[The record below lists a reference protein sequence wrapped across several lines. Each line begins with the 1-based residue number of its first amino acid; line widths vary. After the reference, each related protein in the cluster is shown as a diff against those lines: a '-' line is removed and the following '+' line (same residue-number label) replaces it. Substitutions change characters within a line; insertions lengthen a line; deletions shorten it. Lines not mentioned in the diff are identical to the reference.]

1 MYKIDV
7 KALHF
12 VDFISKKV
20 YDSNLLCL
28 LRGNKVKNKTQYLKF
43 VLTYNLILLIPL
55 LIINLSVLGMLKKYQ
70 YNKVSDEVRMTFDR
84 QDDFLKNEIF
94 ALKNYADECKFNKI
108 YNDLYFDSPSIYFD
122 IEDNLKEQEMKSPF
136 IDRVYMY
143 DEKNGTVYSSS
154 GTFSSELFFNNILR
168 TDILNLEKVR
178 QMAGHVLAFP
188 AKPQGDKNDGILF
201 AYAMRTWTKDGE
213 QIKYFLFPVR
223 DRKLRSYFEIPEGER
238 IYLLNDKE
246 ILYST
251 ESEKES
257 YEDFVKNEKYEK
269 DFYVWKQQMNCG
281 FQYVR
286 MIPEKIITNSML
298 IYLKGYGMWV
308 FCSFIVGIVLAGGF
322 SKVRY
327 ENYVKLIRHNEAL
340 KEERD
345 ELKVES
351 CLYDLLRRKIYP
363 EDETWNKCLECNI
376 RIERKSRFFILVSD
390 QILERKEDYEWF
402 VQQINQN
409 DITDAYRID
418 LVDGILIYLV
428 CSDSEKSKLEETI
441 QNFLNRDIL
450 MGISDVNADI
460 SELKYF
466 YQQAK
471 ERLFALNK
479 EENCSQYPER
489 EVSSLKT
496 AVDNSDVKRAGLL
509 LDELLDV
516 IEAVDD
522 IMSSVILWEV
532 SEIFK
537 VDREQLLRL
546 QKDNRDDLKAFSIG
560 FLKEMKKKVETLK
573 KRETEKNSGYKKRD
587 IMDVLNYIYENYL
600 DDNFSVKSMASHFQ
614 TSVSNI
620 SHFFKKNMEVTISQ
634 YVEQIKLE
642 RAKEMLKTSD
652 KKVSEIA
659 EILRYANSTAFIEMF
674 KKYEGVT
681 PGAYRESSDKEK

>member
-1 MYKIDV
+1 MI
-7 KALHF
+7 
-12 VDFISKKV
+12 
-20 YDSNLLCL
+20 NLLCL

-154 GTFSSELFFNNILR
+154 GTFSQELFFNNILR

-286 MIPEKIITNSML
+286 MIPKKIITNSMW

-327 ENYVKLIRHNEAL
+327 ENYMKLLRSNEAL
-340 KEERD
+340 KEECD

-428 CSDSEKSKLEETI
+428 CSDSEKSKLEESI
-441 QNFLNRDIL
+441 QNFLNRDIP
-450 MGISDVNADI
+450 MGISDVNTDI

-516 IEAVDD
+516 IEVVDD
-522 IMSSVILWEV
+522 TMSSVILWEV

-546 QKDNRDDLKAFSIG
+546 QKDNRDNLKAFSIG

-642 RAKEMLKTSD
+642 RAKEMLRTSD

-681 PGAYRESSDKEK
+681 PGVYRESSDKEK

>member
-1 MYKIDV
+1 M
-7 KALHF
+7 
-12 VDFISKKV
+12 
-20 YDSNLLCL
+20 
-28 LRGNKVKNKTQYLKF
+28 KNKTQYLKF

-154 GTFSSELFFNNILR
+154 GTFSQELFFNNILR

-286 MIPEKIITNSML
+286 MIPKKIITNSMW

-327 ENYVKLIRHNEAL
+327 ENYMKLLRSNEAL
-340 KEERD
+340 KEECD

-428 CSDSEKSKLEETI
+428 CSDSEKSKLEESI
-441 QNFLNRDIL
+441 QNFLNRDIP
-450 MGISDVNADI
+450 MGISDVNTDI

-471 ERLFALNK
+471 ERLFALNE

-516 IEAVDD
+516 IEVVDD
-522 IMSSVILWEV
+522 TMSSVILWEV

-546 QKDNRDDLKAFSIG
+546 QKDNRDNLKAFSIG

-642 RAKEMLKTSD
+642 RAKEMLRTSD

-681 PGAYRESSDKEK
+681 PGVYRESSDKEK

>member
-1 MYKIDV
+1 M
-7 KALHF
+7 
-12 VDFISKKV
+12 
-20 YDSNLLCL
+20 
-28 LRGNKVKNKTQYLKF
+28 KNKTQYLKF

-154 GTFSSELFFNNILR
+154 GTFSQELFFNNILR

-286 MIPEKIITNSML
+286 MIPKKIITNSMW

-327 ENYVKLIRHNEAL
+327 ENYMKLLRSNEAL
-340 KEERD
+340 KEECD

-363 EDETWNKCLECNI
+363 GDETWNKCLECNI

-390 QILERKEDYEWF
+390 EILERKEDYEWF

-428 CSDSEKSKLEETI
+428 CSDSEKSKLEESI
-441 QNFLNRDIL
+441 QNFLNRDIP
-450 MGISDVNADI
+450 MGISDVNTDI

-516 IEAVDD
+516 IEVVDD
-522 IMSSVILWEV
+522 TMSSVILWEV

-546 QKDNRDDLKAFSIG
+546 QKDNRDNLKAFSIG

-600 DDNFSVKSMASHFQ
+600 DDNFSVKSIASHFQ

-642 RAKEMLKTSD
+642 RAKEMLRTSD

-681 PGAYRESSDKEK
+681 PGVYRESSDKEK

>member
-1 MYKIDV
+1 M
-7 KALHF
+7 
-12 VDFISKKV
+12 
-20 YDSNLLCL
+20 
-28 LRGNKVKNKTQYLKF
+28 KNKTQYLKF

-286 MIPEKIITNSML
+286 MIPKKIITNSMW

-327 ENYVKLIRHNEAL
+327 ENYMKLLRHNEAL

-428 CSDSEKSKLEETI
+428 CSDSEKSKLEESI
-441 QNFLNRDIL
+441 QNFLNRDIP
-450 MGISDVNADI
+450 MGISDVNTDI

-516 IEAVDD
+516 IEVVDD
-522 IMSSVILWEV
+522 TMSSVILWEV

-546 QKDNRDDLKAFSIG
+546 QKDNRDNLKAFSIG

-681 PGAYRESSDKEK
+681 PGVYRESSDKEK

>member
-1 MYKIDV
+1 MIK
-7 KALHF
+7 
-12 VDFISKKV
+12 
-20 YDSNLLCL
+20 LLCL

-154 GTFSSELFFNNILR
+154 GTFSPELFFNNILR

-286 MIPEKIITNSML
+286 MIPKKIITNSMW

-327 ENYVKLIRHNEAL
+327 ENYMKLLRSNEAL
-340 KEERD
+340 KEECD

-363 EDETWNKCLECNI
+363 GDETWNKCLECNI

-428 CSDSEKSKLEETI
+428 CSDSEKSKLEESI
-441 QNFLNRDIL
+441 QNFLNRDIP
-450 MGISDVNADI
+450 MGISDVNTDI

-516 IEAVDD
+516 IEVVDD
-522 IMSSVILWEV
+522 TMSSVILWEV

-546 QKDNRDDLKAFSIG
+546 QKDNRDNLKAFSIG

-642 RAKEMLKTSD
+642 RAKEMLRTSD

-681 PGAYRESSDKEK
+681 PGVYRESSDKEK

>member
-1 MYKIDV
+1 M
-7 KALHF
+7 
-12 VDFISKKV
+12 
-20 YDSNLLCL
+20 
-28 LRGNKVKNKTQYLKF
+28 KNKTQYLKF

-223 DRKLRSYFEIPEGER
+223 DRKLKSYFEIPEGER

-281 FQYVR
+281 FQYVC
-286 MIPEKIITNSML
+286 MIPKKIITNSMW

-327 ENYVKLIRHNEAL
+327 ENYMKLLRHNEAL

-363 EDETWNKCLECNI
+363 KDETWNKCLECNI

-428 CSDSEKSKLEETI
+428 CSDSEKSKLEESI
-441 QNFLNRDIL
+441 QNFLNRDIP
-450 MGISDVNADI
+450 MGISDVNTDI

-516 IEAVDD
+516 IEVVDD
-522 IMSSVILWEV
+522 TMSSVILWEV

-573 KRETEKNSGYKKRD
+573 KRETEKNSGYKRRD

>member
-1 MYKIDV
+1 MI
-7 KALHF
+7 
-12 VDFISKKV
+12 
-20 YDSNLLCL
+20 NPLCL

-55 LIINLSVLGMLKKYQ
+55 LIINISVLGMLKKYQ

-143 DEKNGTVYSSS
+143 DEENGTVYSSN
-154 GTFSSELFFNNILR
+154 GTLSSELFFNNIVR
-168 TDILNLEKVR
+168 TDVLNLEKVR

-286 MIPEKIITNSML
+286 MIPKKIITNSMW

-327 ENYVKLIRHNEAL
+327 ENYMKLLRHNEAL

-428 CSDSEKSKLEETI
+428 CSDSEKSKLEESI
-441 QNFLNRDIL
+441 QNFLNRDIP
-450 MGISDVNADI
+450 MGISDVNTDI

-516 IEAVDD
+516 IEVVDD
-522 IMSSVILWEV
+522 TMSSVILWEV

-546 QKDNRDDLKAFSIG
+546 QKDNRDNLKAFSIG

>member
-1 MYKIDV
+1 MIK
-7 KALHF
+7 
-12 VDFISKKV
+12 
-20 YDSNLLCL
+20 LLCL

-154 GTFSSELFFNNILR
+154 GTFSQELFFNNILR

-223 DRKLRSYFEIPEGER
+223 DRKLKSYFEIPEGER

-286 MIPEKIITNSML
+286 MIPKKIITNSMW

-327 ENYVKLIRHNEAL
+327 ENYMKLLRHNEAL

-428 CSDSEKSKLEETI
+428 CSDSEKSKLEESI
-441 QNFLNRDIL
+441 QNFLNRDIP
-450 MGISDVNADI
+450 MGISDVNTDI

-516 IEAVDD
+516 IEVVDD
-522 IMSSVILWEV
+522 TMSSVILWEV

-546 QKDNRDDLKAFSIG
+546 QKDNRDNLKAFSIG

-642 RAKEMLKTSD
+642 RAKEMLRTSD

>member
-1 MYKIDV
+1 M
-7 KALHF
+7 
-12 VDFISKKV
+12 
-20 YDSNLLCL
+20 
-28 LRGNKVKNKTQYLKF
+28 KNKTQYLKF

-286 MIPEKIITNSML
+286 MIPKKIITNSMW

-327 ENYVKLIRHNEAL
+327 ENYMKLLRHNEAL

-363 EDETWNKCLECNI
+363 KDETWNKCLECNI

-428 CSDSEKSKLEETI
+428 CSDSEKSKLEESI
-441 QNFLNRDIL
+441 QNFLNRDIP
-450 MGISDVNADI
+450 MGISDVNTDI

-516 IEAVDD
+516 IEVVDD
-522 IMSSVILWEV
+522 TMSSVILWEV

-537 VDREQLLRL
+537 VEREQLLRL

>member
-1 MYKIDV
+1 MI
-7 KALHF
+7 
-12 VDFISKKV
+12 
-20 YDSNLLCL
+20 NLLCL

-108 YNDLYFDSPSIYFD
+108 YNDLYFD

-154 GTFSSELFFNNILR
+154 GTFSQELFFNNILR

-286 MIPEKIITNSML
+286 MIPKKSLPIAC
-298 IYLKGYGMWV
+298 G
-308 FCSFIVGIVLAGGF
+308 FI
-322 SKVRY
+322 
-327 ENYVKLIRHNEAL
+327 
-340 KEERD
+340 
-345 ELKVES
+345 
-351 CLYDLLRRKIYP
+351 
-363 EDETWNKCLECNI
+363 
-376 RIERKSRFFILVSD
+376 
-390 QILERKEDYEWF
+390 
-402 VQQINQN
+402 
-409 DITDAYRID
+409 
-418 LVDGILIYLV
+418 
-428 CSDSEKSKLEETI
+428 
-441 QNFLNRDIL
+441 
-450 MGISDVNADI
+450 
-460 SELKYF
+460 
-466 YQQAK
+466 
-471 ERLFALNK
+471 
-479 EENCSQYPER
+479 
-489 EVSSLKT
+489 
-496 AVDNSDVKRAGLL
+496 
-509 LDELLDV
+509 
-516 IEAVDD
+516 
-522 IMSSVILWEV
+522 
-532 SEIFK
+532 
-537 VDREQLLRL
+537 
-546 QKDNRDDLKAFSIG
+546 
-560 FLKEMKKKVETLK
+560 
-573 KRETEKNSGYKKRD
+573 
-587 IMDVLNYIYENYL
+587 
-600 DDNFSVKSMASHFQ
+600 
-614 TSVSNI
+614 
-620 SHFFKKNMEVTISQ
+620 
-634 YVEQIKLE
+634 
-642 RAKEMLKTSD
+642 
-652 KKVSEIA
+652 
-659 EILRYANSTAFIEMF
+659 
-674 KKYEGVT
+674 
-681 PGAYRESSDKEK
+681 

>member
-1 MYKIDV
+1 MIK
-7 KALHF
+7 
-12 VDFISKKV
+12 
-20 YDSNLLCL
+20 LLCL

-55 LIINLSVLGMLKKYQ
+55 LIINISVLGMLKKYQ

-143 DEKNGTVYSSS
+143 DEENGTVYSSN
-154 GTFSSELFFNNILR
+154 GTLSSELFFNNIVR
-168 TDILNLEKVR
+168 TDVLNLEKVR

-286 MIPEKIITNSML
+286 MIPKKIITNSMW

-327 ENYVKLIRHNEAL
+327 ENYMKLLRSNEAL
-340 KEERD
+340 KEECD

-363 EDETWNKCLECNI
+363 GDETWNKCLECNI

-390 QILERKEDYEWF
+390 EILERKEDYEWF

-428 CSDSEKSKLEETI
+428 CSDSEKSKLEESI
-441 QNFLNRDIL
+441 QNFLNRDIP
-450 MGISDVNADI
+450 MGISDVNTDI

-516 IEAVDD
+516 IEVVDD
-522 IMSSVILWEV
+522 TMSSVILWEV

-546 QKDNRDDLKAFSIG
+546 QKDNRDNLKAFSIG

-642 RAKEMLKTSD
+642 RAKEMLRTSD

>member
-1 MYKIDV
+1 MI
-7 KALHF
+7 
-12 VDFISKKV
+12 
-20 YDSNLLCL
+20 NLLCL

-286 MIPEKIITNSML
+286 MIPKKIITNSMW

-327 ENYVKLIRHNEAL
+327 ENYMKLLRSNEAL
-340 KEERD
+340 KEECD

-363 EDETWNKCLECNI
+363 GDETWNKCLECNI

-428 CSDSEKSKLEETI
+428 CSDSEKSKLEESI
-441 QNFLNRDIL
+441 QNFLNRDIP
-450 MGISDVNADI
+450 MGISDVNTDI

-516 IEAVDD
+516 IEVVDD
-522 IMSSVILWEV
+522 TMSSVILWEV

-546 QKDNRDDLKAFSIG
+546 QKDNRDNLKAFSIG

-642 RAKEMLKTSD
+642 RAKEMLRTSD

-681 PGAYRESSDKEK
+681 PGVYRESSDKEK

>member
-1 MYKIDV
+1 MIK
-7 KALHF
+7 
-12 VDFISKKV
+12 
-20 YDSNLLCL
+20 LLCL

-154 GTFSSELFFNNILR
+154 GTFSQELFFNNILR

-286 MIPEKIITNSML
+286 MIPKKIITNSMW

-327 ENYVKLIRHNEAL
+327 ENYMKLLRYNEAL
-340 KEERD
+340 KEECD

-409 DITDAYRID
+409 DVTDAYRID

-428 CSDSEKSKLEETI
+428 CSDSEKSKLEESI
-441 QNFLNRDIL
+441 QNFLNRDIP
-450 MGISDVNADI
+450 MGISDVNTDI

-516 IEAVDD
+516 IEVVDD
-522 IMSSVILWEV
+522 TMSSVILWEV

-546 QKDNRDDLKAFSIG
+546 QKDNRDNLKAFSIG

-642 RAKEMLKTSD
+642 RAKEMLRTSD

-681 PGAYRESSDKEK
+681 PGVYRESSDKEK

>member
-1 MYKIDV
+1 M
-7 KALHF
+7 
-12 VDFISKKV
+12 
-20 YDSNLLCL
+20 
-28 LRGNKVKNKTQYLKF
+28 KNKTQYLKF

-154 GTFSSELFFNNILR
+154 GTFSQELFFNNILR

-286 MIPEKIITNSML
+286 MIPKKIITNSMW

-327 ENYVKLIRHNEAL
+327 ENYMKLLRYNEAL
-340 KEERD
+340 KEECD

-409 DITDAYRID
+409 DVTDAYRID

-428 CSDSEKSKLEETI
+428 CSDSEKSKLEESI
-441 QNFLNRDIL
+441 QNFLNRDIP
-450 MGISDVNADI
+450 MGISDVNTDI

-516 IEAVDD
+516 IEVVDD
-522 IMSSVILWEV
+522 TMSSVILWEV

-546 QKDNRDDLKAFSIG
+546 QKDNRDNLKAFSIG

-642 RAKEMLKTSD
+642 RAKEMLRTSD

-681 PGAYRESSDKEK
+681 PGVYRESSDKEK

>member
-1 MYKIDV
+1 M
-7 KALHF
+7 
-12 VDFISKKV
+12 
-20 YDSNLLCL
+20 
-28 LRGNKVKNKTQYLKF
+28 KNKTQYLKF

-154 GTFSSELFFNNILR
+154 GTFSPELFFNNILR

-286 MIPEKIITNSML
+286 MIPKKIITNSMW

-327 ENYVKLIRHNEAL
+327 ENYMKLLRSNEAL
-340 KEERD
+340 KEECD

-428 CSDSEKSKLEETI
+428 CSDSEKSKLEESI
-441 QNFLNRDIL
+441 QNFLNRDIP
-450 MGISDVNADI
+450 MGISDVNTDI

-516 IEAVDD
+516 IEVVDD
-522 IMSSVILWEV
+522 TMSSVILWEV

-546 QKDNRDDLKAFSIG
+546 QKDNRDNLKAFSIG

-642 RAKEMLKTSD
+642 RAKEMLRTSD

-681 PGAYRESSDKEK
+681 PGVYRESSDKEK

>member
-1 MYKIDV
+1 M
-7 KALHF
+7 
-12 VDFISKKV
+12 
-20 YDSNLLCL
+20 
-28 LRGNKVKNKTQYLKF
+28 KNKTQYLKF

-251 ESEKES
+251 ESEIES

-286 MIPEKIITNSML
+286 MIPKKIITNSMW

-327 ENYVKLIRHNEAL
+327 ENYMKLLRHNEAL

-441 QNFLNRDIL
+441 QNFLNRDIP
-450 MGISDVNADI
+450 MGISDVNTDI

-516 IEAVDD
+516 IEVVDD
-522 IMSSVILWEV
+522 TMSSVILWEV

>member
-1 MYKIDV
+1 MI
-7 KALHF
+7 
-12 VDFISKKV
+12 
-20 YDSNLLCL
+20 NLLCL

-286 MIPEKIITNSML
+286 MIPKKIITNSMW

-327 ENYVKLIRHNEAL
+327 ENYMKLLRHNEAL

-363 EDETWNKCLECNI
+363 KDETWNKCLECNI

-428 CSDSEKSKLEETI
+428 CSDSEKSKLEESI
-441 QNFLNRDIL
+441 QNFLNRDIP
-450 MGISDVNADI
+450 MGISDVNTDI

-516 IEAVDD
+516 LEVVDD
-522 IMSSVILWEV
+522 TMSSVILWEV

-546 QKDNRDDLKAFSIG
+546 QKDNRDNLKAFSIG

>member
-1 MYKIDV
+1 M
-7 KALHF
+7 
-12 VDFISKKV
+12 
-20 YDSNLLCL
+20 
-28 LRGNKVKNKTQYLKF
+28 KNKTQYLKF

-55 LIINLSVLGMLKKYQ
+55 LIINISVLGMLKKYQ

-143 DEKNGTVYSSS
+143 DEENGTVYSSN
-154 GTFSSELFFNNILR
+154 GTLSSELFFNNIVR
-168 TDILNLEKVR
+168 TDVLNLEKVR

-223 DRKLRSYFEIPEGER
+223 DRKLRSHFEIPEGER

-286 MIPEKIITNSML
+286 MIPKKIITNSMW

-327 ENYVKLIRHNEAL
+327 ENYMKLLRHNEAL

-363 EDETWNKCLECNI
+363 KDETWNKCLECNI

-428 CSDSEKSKLEETI
+428 CSDSEKSKLEESI
-441 QNFLNRDIL
+441 QNFLNRDIP
-450 MGISDVNADI
+450 MGISDVNTDI

-516 IEAVDD
+516 IEVVDD
-522 IMSSVILWEV
+522 TMSSVILWEV

-573 KRETEKNSGYKKRD
+573 KRETEKNSGYKRRD

>member
-1 MYKIDV
+1 M
-7 KALHF
+7 
-12 VDFISKKV
+12 
-20 YDSNLLCL
+20 
-28 LRGNKVKNKTQYLKF
+28 KNKTQYLKF

-223 DRKLRSYFEIPEGER
+223 DRKLKSYFEIPEGER

-286 MIPEKIITNSML
+286 MIPKKIITNSMW

-327 ENYVKLIRHNEAL
+327 ENYMKLLRHNEAL

-363 EDETWNKCLECNI
+363 KDETWNKCLECNI

-428 CSDSEKSKLEETI
+428 CSDSEKSKLEESI
-441 QNFLNRDIL
+441 QNFLNRDIP
-450 MGISDVNADI
+450 MGISDVNTDI

-516 IEAVDD
+516 IEVVDD
-522 IMSSVILWEV
+522 TMSSVILWEV

-573 KRETEKNSGYKKRD
+573 KRETEKNSGYKRRD

>member
-1 MYKIDV
+1 M
-7 KALHF
+7 
-12 VDFISKKV
+12 
-20 YDSNLLCL
+20 
-28 LRGNKVKNKTQYLKF
+28 KNKTQYLKF

-154 GTFSSELFFNNILR
+154 GTFSQELFFNNILR

-286 MIPEKIITNSML
+286 MIPKKIITNSMW

-327 ENYVKLIRHNEAL
+327 ENYMKLLRYNEAL
-340 KEERD
+340 KEECD

-428 CSDSEKSKLEETI
+428 CSDSEKSKLEESI
-441 QNFLNRDIL
+441 QNFLNRDIP
-450 MGISDVNADI
+450 MGISDVNTDI

-516 IEAVDD
+516 IEVVDD
-522 IMSSVILWEV
+522 TMSSVILWEV

-546 QKDNRDDLKAFSIG
+546 QKDNRDNLKAFSIG

-642 RAKEMLKTSD
+642 RAKEMLRTSD

-681 PGAYRESSDKEK
+681 PGVYRESSDKEK

>member
-1 MYKIDV
+1 MI
-7 KALHF
+7 
-12 VDFISKKV
+12 
-20 YDSNLLCL
+20 NLLCL

-154 GTFSSELFFNNILR
+154 GTFSQELFFNNILR

-286 MIPEKIITNSML
+286 MIPKKIITNSMW

-327 ENYVKLIRHNEAL
+327 ENYMKLLRYNEAL
-340 KEERD
+340 KEECD

-428 CSDSEKSKLEETI
+428 CSDSEKSKLEESI
-441 QNFLNRDIL
+441 QNFLNRDIP
-450 MGISDVNADI
+450 MGISDVNTDI

-516 IEAVDD
+516 IEVVDD
-522 IMSSVILWEV
+522 TMSSVILWEV

-546 QKDNRDDLKAFSIG
+546 QKDNRDNLKAFSIG

-642 RAKEMLKTSD
+642 RAKEMLRTSD

-681 PGAYRESSDKEK
+681 PGVYRESSDKEK

>member
-1 MYKIDV
+1 MIK
-7 KALHF
+7 
-12 VDFISKKV
+12 
-20 YDSNLLCL
+20 LLCL

-154 GTFSSELFFNNILR
+154 GTFSQELFFNNILR

-286 MIPEKIITNSML
+286 MIPKKIITNSMW

-327 ENYVKLIRHNEAL
+327 ENYMKLLRSNEAL
-340 KEERD
+340 KEECD

-363 EDETWNKCLECNI
+363 GDETWNKCLECNI

-390 QILERKEDYEWF
+390 EILERKEDYEWF

-428 CSDSEKSKLEETI
+428 CSDSEKSKLEESI
-441 QNFLNRDIL
+441 QNFLNRDIP
-450 MGISDVNADI
+450 MGISDVNTDI

-471 ERLFALNK
+471 ERLFALNE

-516 IEAVDD
+516 IEVVDD
-522 IMSSVILWEV
+522 TMSSVILWEV

-546 QKDNRDDLKAFSIG
+546 QKDNRDNLKAFSIG

-642 RAKEMLKTSD
+642 RAKEMLRTSD

-681 PGAYRESSDKEK
+681 PGVYGESSDKEK

>member
-1 MYKIDV
+1 MI
-7 KALHF
+7 
-12 VDFISKKV
+12 
-20 YDSNLLCL
+20 NLLCL

-154 GTFSSELFFNNILR
+154 GTFSQELFFNNILR

-286 MIPEKIITNSML
+286 MIPKKIITNSMW

-327 ENYVKLIRHNEAL
+327 ENYMKLLRSNEAL
-340 KEERD
+340 KEECD

-363 EDETWNKCLECNI
+363 GDETWNKCLECNI

-428 CSDSEKSKLEETI
+428 CSDSEKSKLEESI
-441 QNFLNRDIL
+441 QNFLNRDIP
-450 MGISDVNADI
+450 MGISDVNTDI

-516 IEAVDD
+516 IEVVDD
-522 IMSSVILWEV
+522 TMSSVILWEV

-546 QKDNRDDLKAFSIG
+546 QKDNRDNLKAFSIG

-642 RAKEMLKTSD
+642 RAKEMLRTSD

-681 PGAYRESSDKEK
+681 PGVYRESSDKEK

>member
-1 MYKIDV
+1 M
-7 KALHF
+7 
-12 VDFISKKV
+12 
-20 YDSNLLCL
+20 
-28 LRGNKVKNKTQYLKF
+28 KNKTQYLKF

-223 DRKLRSYFEIPEGER
+223 DRKLKSYFEIPEGER

-286 MIPEKIITNSML
+286 MIPKKIITNSMW

-327 ENYVKLIRHNEAL
+327 ENYMKLLRHNEAL

-363 EDETWNKCLECNI
+363 KDETWNKCLECNI

-428 CSDSEKSKLEETI
+428 CSDSEKSKLEESI
-441 QNFLNRDIL
+441 QNFLNRDIP
-450 MGISDVNADI
+450 MGISDVNTDI

-516 IEAVDD
+516 IEVVDD
-522 IMSSVILWEV
+522 TMSSVILWEV

-546 QKDNRDDLKAFSIG
+546 QKDNQDNLKAFSIG

>member
-1 MYKIDV
+1 MIK
-7 KALHF
+7 
-12 VDFISKKV
+12 
-20 YDSNLLCL
+20 LLCL

-223 DRKLRSYFEIPEGER
+223 DRKLKSYFEIPEGER

-286 MIPEKIITNSML
+286 MIPKKIITNSMW

-327 ENYVKLIRHNEAL
+327 ENYMKLLRHNEAL

-363 EDETWNKCLECNI
+363 KDETWNKCLECNI

-428 CSDSEKSKLEETI
+428 CSDSEKSKLEESI
-441 QNFLNRDIL
+441 QNFLNRDIP
-450 MGISDVNADI
+450 MGISDVNTDI

-516 IEAVDD
+516 IEVVDD
-522 IMSSVILWEV
+522 TMSSVILWEV

-573 KRETEKNSGYKKRD
+573 KRETEKNSGYKRRD

-642 RAKEMLKTSD
+642 RAKEMLRTSD

-681 PGAYRESSDKEK
+681 PGVYRESSDKEK

>member
-1 MYKIDV
+1 MI
-7 KALHF
+7 
-12 VDFISKKV
+12 
-20 YDSNLLCL
+20 NPLCL

-223 DRKLRSYFEIPEGER
+223 DRKLKSYFEIPEGER

-286 MIPEKIITNSML
+286 MIPKKIITNSMW

-327 ENYVKLIRHNEAL
+327 ENYMKLLRHNEAL

-363 EDETWNKCLECNI
+363 KDETWNKCLECNI

-428 CSDSEKSKLEETI
+428 CSDSEKSKLEESI
-441 QNFLNRDIL
+441 QNFLNRDIP
-450 MGISDVNADI
+450 MGISDVNTDI

-516 IEAVDD
+516 IEVVDD
-522 IMSSVILWEV
+522 TMSSVILWEV

-573 KRETEKNSGYKKRD
+573 KRETEKNSGYKRRD

>member
-1 MYKIDV
+1 M
-7 KALHF
+7 
-12 VDFISKKV
+12 
-20 YDSNLLCL
+20 
-28 LRGNKVKNKTQYLKF
+28 KNKTQYLKF

-154 GTFSSELFFNNILR
+154 GTFSQELFFNNILR

-251 ESEKES
+251 ESEIES

-286 MIPEKIITNSML
+286 MIPKKIITNSMW

-327 ENYVKLIRHNEAL
+327 ENYMKLLRSNEAL
-340 KEERD
+340 KEECD

-363 EDETWNKCLECNI
+363 GDETWNKCLECNI

-390 QILERKEDYEWF
+390 EILERKEDYEWF

-428 CSDSEKSKLEETI
+428 CSDSEKSKLEESI
-441 QNFLNRDIL
+441 QNFLNRDIP
-450 MGISDVNADI
+450 MGISDVNTDI

-516 IEAVDD
+516 IEVVDD
-522 IMSSVILWEV
+522 TMSSVILWEV

-546 QKDNRDDLKAFSIG
+546 QKDNRDNLKAFSIG

-642 RAKEMLKTSD
+642 RAKEMLRTSD

-681 PGAYRESSDKEK
+681 PGVYRESSDKEK

>member
-1 MYKIDV
+1 MI
-7 KALHF
+7 
-12 VDFISKKV
+12 
-20 YDSNLLCL
+20 NLLCL

-154 GTFSSELFFNNILR
+154 GTFSQELFFNNILR

-286 MIPEKIITNSML
+286 MIPKKIITNSMW

-327 ENYVKLIRHNEAL
+327 ENYMKLLRHNEAL

-363 EDETWNKCLECNI
+363 KDETWNKCLECNI

-428 CSDSEKSKLEETI
+428 CSDSEKSKLEESI
-441 QNFLNRDIL
+441 QNFLNRDIP
-450 MGISDVNADI
+450 MGISDVNTDI

-516 IEAVDD
+516 IEVVDD
-522 IMSSVILWEV
+522 TMSSVILWEV

-546 QKDNRDDLKAFSIG
+546 QKDNRDNLKAFSIG

-642 RAKEMLKTSD
+642 RAKEMLRTSD

-681 PGAYRESSDKEK
+681 PGVYRESSDKEK

>member
-1 MYKIDV
+1 MI
-7 KALHF
+7 
-12 VDFISKKV
+12 
-20 YDSNLLCL
+20 NLLCL

-55 LIINLSVLGMLKKYQ
+55 LIINISVLGMLKKYQ

-143 DEKNGTVYSSS
+143 DEENGTVYSSN
-154 GTFSSELFFNNILR
+154 GTLSSELFFNNIVR
-168 TDILNLEKVR
+168 TDVLNLEKVR

-201 AYAMRTWTKDGE
+201 AYAMRTRTKDGE

-223 DRKLRSYFEIPEGER
+223 DRKLRSHFEIPEGER

-286 MIPEKIITNSML
+286 MIPKKIITNSMW

-327 ENYVKLIRHNEAL
+327 ENYMKLLRHNEAL

-428 CSDSEKSKLEETI
+428 CSDSEKSKLEESI
-441 QNFLNRDIL
+441 QNFLNRDIP
-450 MGISDVNADI
+450 MGISDVNTDI

-516 IEAVDD
+516 IEVVDD
-522 IMSSVILWEV
+522 TMSSVILWEV

-546 QKDNRDDLKAFSIG
+546 QKDNRDNLKAFSIG

>member
-1 MYKIDV
+1 MI
-7 KALHF
+7 
-12 VDFISKKV
+12 
-20 YDSNLLCL
+20 NLLCL

-286 MIPEKIITNSML
+286 MIPKKIITNSMW

-327 ENYVKLIRHNEAL
+327 ENYMKLLRHNEAL

-363 EDETWNKCLECNI
+363 KDETWNKCLECNI

-428 CSDSEKSKLEETI
+428 CSDSEKSKLEESI
-441 QNFLNRDIL
+441 QNFLNRDIP
-450 MGISDVNADI
+450 MGISDVNTDI

-516 IEAVDD
+516 IEVVDD
-522 IMSSVILWEV
+522 TMSSVILWEV

-537 VDREQLLRL
+537 VEREQLLRL

>member
-1 MYKIDV
+1 MIN
-7 KALHF
+7 
-12 VDFISKKV
+12 S
-20 YDSNLLCL
+20 LCL

-154 GTFSSELFFNNILR
+154 GTFSQELFFNNILR

-286 MIPEKIITNSML
+286 MIPKKIITNSMW

-327 ENYVKLIRHNEAL
+327 ENYMKLLRSNEAL
-340 KEERD
+340 KEECD

-363 EDETWNKCLECNI
+363 GDETWNKCLECNI

-390 QILERKEDYEWF
+390 EILERKEDYEWF

-428 CSDSEKSKLEETI
+428 CSDSEKSKLEESI
-441 QNFLNRDIL
+441 QNFLNRDIP
-450 MGISDVNADI
+450 MGISDVNTDI

-471 ERLFALNK
+471 ERLFALNE

-516 IEAVDD
+516 IEVVDD
-522 IMSSVILWEV
+522 TMSSVILWEV

-546 QKDNRDDLKAFSIG
+546 QKDNRDNLKAFSIG

-642 RAKEMLKTSD
+642 RAKEMLRTSD

-681 PGAYRESSDKEK
+681 PGVYRESSDKEK

>member
-1 MYKIDV
+1 MIK
-7 KALHF
+7 
-12 VDFISKKV
+12 
-20 YDSNLLCL
+20 LLCL

-154 GTFSSELFFNNILR
+154 GTFSQELFFNNILR

-223 DRKLRSYFEIPEGER
+223 DRKLRSHFEIPEGER

-286 MIPEKIITNSML
+286 MIPKKIITNSMW

-327 ENYVKLIRHNEAL
+327 ENYMKLLRSNEAL
-340 KEERD
+340 KEECD

-428 CSDSEKSKLEETI
+428 CSDSEKSKLEESI
-441 QNFLNRDIL
+441 QNFLNRDIP
-450 MGISDVNADI
+450 MGISDVNTDI

-516 IEAVDD
+516 IEVVDD
-522 IMSSVILWEV
+522 TMSSVILWEV

-546 QKDNRDDLKAFSIG
+546 QKDNRDNLKAFSIG

-642 RAKEMLKTSD
+642 RAKEMLRTSD

-681 PGAYRESSDKEK
+681 PGVYRESSDKEK

>member
-1 MYKIDV
+1 M
-7 KALHF
+7 
-12 VDFISKKV
+12 
-20 YDSNLLCL
+20 
-28 LRGNKVKNKTQYLKF
+28 KNKTQYLKF

-55 LIINLSVLGMLKKYQ
+55 LIINISVLGMLKKYQ

-223 DRKLRSYFEIPEGER
+223 DRKLRSHFEIPEGER

-286 MIPEKIITNSML
+286 MIPKKIITNSMW

-327 ENYVKLIRHNEAL
+327 ENYMKLLRHNEAL

-376 RIERKSRFFILVSD
+376 RIERESRFFILVSD

-428 CSDSEKSKLEETI
+428 CSDSEKSKLEESI
-441 QNFLNRDIL
+441 QNFLNRDIP
-450 MGISDVNADI
+450 MGISDVNTDI

-516 IEAVDD
+516 IEVVDD
-522 IMSSVILWEV
+522 TMSSVILWEV

-546 QKDNRDDLKAFSIG
+546 QKDNRDNLKAFSIG

-573 KRETEKNSGYKKRD
+573 KRETERNSGYKKRD

>member
-1 MYKIDV
+1 MI
-7 KALHF
+7 
-12 VDFISKKV
+12 
-20 YDSNLLCL
+20 NPLCL

-55 LIINLSVLGMLKKYQ
+55 LIINISVLGMLKKYQ

-143 DEKNGTVYSSS
+143 DEENGTVYSSN
-154 GTFSSELFFNNILR
+154 GTLSSELFFNNIVR
-168 TDILNLEKVR
+168 TDVLNLEKVR

-223 DRKLRSYFEIPEGER
+223 DRKLRSHFEIPEGER

-286 MIPEKIITNSML
+286 MIPKKIITNSMW

-327 ENYVKLIRHNEAL
+327 ENYMKLLRHNEAL

-428 CSDSEKSKLEETI
+428 CSDSEKSKLEESI
-441 QNFLNRDIL
+441 QNFLNRDIP
-450 MGISDVNADI
+450 MGISDVNTDI

-516 IEAVDD
+516 IEVVDD
-522 IMSSVILWEV
+522 TMSSVILWEV

-546 QKDNRDDLKAFSIG
+546 QKDNRDNLKAFSIG

-620 SHFFKKNMEVTISQ
+620 SHFFNKIWK
-634 YVEQIKLE
+634 
-642 RAKEMLKTSD
+642 
-652 KKVSEIA
+652 
-659 EILRYANSTAFIEMF
+659 
-674 KKYEGVT
+674 
-681 PGAYRESSDKEK
+681 

>member
-1 MYKIDV
+1 
-7 KALHF
+7 
-12 VDFISKKV
+12 
-20 YDSNLLCL
+20 
-28 LRGNKVKNKTQYLKF
+28 
-43 VLTYNLILLIPL
+43 
-55 LIINLSVLGMLKKYQ
+55 
-70 YNKVSDEVRMTFDR
+70 MTFDR

-154 GTFSSELFFNNILR
+154 GTFSQELFFNNILR

-286 MIPEKIITNSML
+286 MIPKKIITNSMW

-327 ENYVKLIRHNEAL
+327 ENYMKLLRHNEAL

-428 CSDSEKSKLEETI
+428 CSDSEKSKLEESI
-441 QNFLNRDIL
+441 QNFLNRDIP
-450 MGISDVNADI
+450 MGISDVNTDI

-516 IEAVDD
+516 IEVVDD
-522 IMSSVILWEV
+522 TMSSVILWEV

>member
-1 MYKIDV
+1 MIK
-7 KALHF
+7 
-12 VDFISKKV
+12 
-20 YDSNLLCL
+20 LLCL

-154 GTFSSELFFNNILR
+154 GTFSQELFFNNILR

-286 MIPEKIITNSML
+286 MIPKKIITNSMW

-327 ENYVKLIRHNEAL
+327 ENYMKLLRSNEAL
-340 KEERD
+340 KEECD

-390 QILERKEDYEWF
+390 EILERKEDYEWF

-428 CSDSEKSKLEETI
+428 CSDSEKSKLEESI
-441 QNFLNRDIL
+441 QNFLNRDIP
-450 MGISDVNADI
+450 MGISDVNTDI

-516 IEAVDD
+516 IEVVDD
-522 IMSSVILWEV
+522 TMSSVILWEV

-546 QKDNRDDLKAFSIG
+546 QKDNRDNLKAFSIG

-642 RAKEMLKTSD
+642 RAKEMLRTSD

-681 PGAYRESSDKEK
+681 PGVYRESSDKEK

>member
-1 MYKIDV
+1 MIK
-7 KALHF
+7 
-12 VDFISKKV
+12 
-20 YDSNLLCL
+20 LLCL

-154 GTFSSELFFNNILR
+154 GTFSPELFFNNILR

-286 MIPEKIITNSML
+286 MIPKKIITNSMW

-327 ENYVKLIRHNEAL
+327 ENYMKLLRSNEAL
-340 KEERD
+340 KEECD

-376 RIERKSRFFILVSD
+376 RIERKFRFFILVSD

-428 CSDSEKSKLEETI
+428 CSDSEKSKLEESI
-441 QNFLNRDIL
+441 QNFLNRDIP
-450 MGISDVNADI
+450 MGISDVNTDI

-516 IEAVDD
+516 IEVVDD
-522 IMSSVILWEV
+522 TMSSVILWEV

-546 QKDNRDDLKAFSIG
+546 QKDNRDNLKAFSIG

-642 RAKEMLKTSD
+642 RAKEMLRTSD

-681 PGAYRESSDKEK
+681 PGVYRESSDKEK

>member
-1 MYKIDV
+1 M
-7 KALHF
+7 
-12 VDFISKKV
+12 
-20 YDSNLLCL
+20 
-28 LRGNKVKNKTQYLKF
+28 KNKTQYLKF

-55 LIINLSVLGMLKKYQ
+55 LIINISVLGMLKKYQ

-143 DEKNGTVYSSS
+143 DEENGTVYSSN
-154 GTFSSELFFNNILR
+154 GTLSSELFFNNIVR
-168 TDILNLEKVR
+168 TDVLNLEKVR

-223 DRKLRSYFEIPEGER
+223 DRKLRSHFEIPEGER

-286 MIPEKIITNSML
+286 MIPKKIITNSMW

-327 ENYVKLIRHNEAL
+327 ENYMKLLRHNEAL

-428 CSDSEKSKLEETI
+428 CSDSEKSKLEESI
-441 QNFLNRDIL
+441 QNFLNRDIP
-450 MGISDVNADI
+450 MGISDVNTDI

-516 IEAVDD
+516 IEVVDD
-522 IMSSVILWEV
+522 TMSSVILWEV

-546 QKDNRDDLKAFSIG
+546 QKDNRDNLKAFSIG

>member
-1 MYKIDV
+1 MIK
-7 KALHF
+7 
-12 VDFISKKV
+12 
-20 YDSNLLCL
+20 LLCL

-154 GTFSSELFFNNILR
+154 GTFSQELFFNNILR

-286 MIPEKIITNSML
+286 MIPKKIITNSMW

-327 ENYVKLIRHNEAL
+327 ENYMKLLRSNEAL
-340 KEERD
+340 KEECD

-428 CSDSEKSKLEETI
+428 CSDSEKSKLEESI
-441 QNFLNRDIL
+441 QNFLNRDIP
-450 MGISDVNADI
+450 MGISDVNTDI

-516 IEAVDD
+516 IEVVDD
-522 IMSSVILWEV
+522 TMSSVILWEV

-546 QKDNRDDLKAFSIG
+546 QKDNRDNLKAFSIG

>member
-1 MYKIDV
+1 MIK
-7 KALHF
+7 
-12 VDFISKKV
+12 
-20 YDSNLLCL
+20 LLCL

-143 DEKNGTVYSSS
+143 DEENGTVYSSN
-154 GTFSSELFFNNILR
+154 GTLSSELFFNNIVR
-168 TDILNLEKVR
+168 TDVLNLEKVR

-223 DRKLRSYFEIPEGER
+223 DRKLRSHFEIPEGER

-286 MIPEKIITNSML
+286 MIPKKIITNSMW

-327 ENYVKLIRHNEAL
+327 ENYMKLLRSNEAL
-340 KEERD
+340 KEECD

-363 EDETWNKCLECNI
+363 GDETWNKCLECNI

-390 QILERKEDYEWF
+390 EILERKEDYEWF

-428 CSDSEKSKLEETI
+428 CSDSEKSKLEESI
-441 QNFLNRDIL
+441 QNFLNRDIP
-450 MGISDVNADI
+450 MGISDVNTDI

-516 IEAVDD
+516 IEVVDD
-522 IMSSVILWEV
+522 TMSSVILWEV

-546 QKDNRDDLKAFSIG
+546 QKDNRDNLKAFSIG

-642 RAKEMLKTSD
+642 RAKEMLRTSD

-681 PGAYRESSDKEK
+681 PGVYRESSDKEK